1 MKKFILTLFL
11 FVSSFALSAQT
22 SYKATLTEMY
32 TWDKNSEQWE
42 LYQKNSDVNITVV
55 VEEGFISVQAK
66 KPSMYKVYDNTK
78 EPIDTKSLKG
88 YRYTSKDLRDDELV
102 KIDVLVHKETQGAII
117 SVINYSKGYNL
128 RYFLTEIYD

>member
-1 MKKFILTLFL
+1 MKKIILTLFSVL
-11 FVSSFALSAQT
+11 LTFIIQAQT

-55 VEEGFISVQAK
+55 VEEGFISLQAK
-66 KPSMYKVYDNTK
+66 KPSMFKVYENTK
-78 EPIDTKSLKG
+78 ELIDTKSFKG
-88 YRYTSKDLRDDELV
+88 YRYTAKDLREDELV
-102 KIDVLVHKETQGAII
+102 KIDVLVHKETKNAII